1 MIPTSF
7 EEPKPSGEQRESP
20 TSQKNEE
27 ENGISTEFSL
37 SNYQPPYLE
46 SDQASFSFP
55 TTLPQEDL
63 SSSTFDVQEVSPST
77 SPTSEDMSHTLD
89 HPGDVLIREK
99 PIEYTEPDASSTVPA
114 ERSSTAKFDSVTEVP
129 AQSSPQ
135 SEVTIEIQVP
145 SSRSSST
152 SQDTVHESTEPIHPT
167 VSTEQQVSS
176 SSMEKDLS
184 SPVTLT
190 SSETPQA
197 TSTSSITE
205 ETLNAT
211 STPTTPTPGE
221 EQWTSSP
228 QVRKLST
235 VPAENST
242 TSTALVTDEV
252 SSSSAP
258 DSSVTASTVH
268 DDSGANT
275 SLAAAIDQETSLSDL
290 QSPEPRKLPSI
301 TAVEATP
308 EASSF
313 SSPSS
318 TSHQISSTSPKS
330 SRTSSISLGKGTEVE
345 ASASS
350 PVTITTSSDPQ
361 KTTVLSAA
369 EAPSTASSTS
379 FASLENQE
387 NLTSTIDDLS
397 SDSPTTRTSA
407 EHVDSTVRDTTEQI
421 SGSELTHRDHDPS
434 THSHENLI
442 VEELEISV
450 DTKPT
455 QSRPSSPYDLASPI
469 SDDRE
474 RTVSESDIHLS
485 STNDDPPTVRID
497 DAFSLSNKEEGEG
510 EPNQSSSHSPIEE
523 TRPTDILSSIVVK
536 EYPSFDSPTEPQ
548 PSPVP
553 DSSQQS
559 SHDSSLTDVEGQSQ
573 RPQSPTETI

>member
-1 MIPTSF
+1 MDF
-7 EEPKPSGEQRESP
+7 
-20 TSQKNEE
+20 
-27 ENGISTEFSL
+27 F
-37 SNYQPPYLE
+37 
-46 SDQASFSFP
+46 
-55 TTLPQEDL
+55 
-63 SSSTFDVQEVSPST
+63 
-77 SPTSEDMSHTLD
+77 
-89 HPGDVLIREK
+89 
-99 PIEYTEPDASSTVPA
+99 
-114 ERSSTAKFDSVTEVP
+114 
-129 AQSSPQ
+129 
-135 SEVTIEIQVP
+135 
-145 SSRSSST
+145 
-152 SQDTVHESTEPIHPT
+152 
-167 VSTEQQVSS
+167 
-176 SSMEKDLS
+176 
-184 SPVTLT
+184 
-190 SSETPQA
+190 
-197 TSTSSITE
+197 STSSKIIDRPSWE
-205 ETLNAT
+205 F
-211 STPTTPTPGE
+211 PP
-221 EQWTSSP
+221 
-228 QVRKLST
+228 
-235 VPAENST
+235 PAQLLWQT
-242 TSTALVTDEV
+242 RFL
-252 SSSSAP
+252 P
-258 DSSVTASTVH
+258 RRHLILQLTASTVH

-275 SLAAAIDQETSLSDL
+275 SLAAAIDQETSSSDL

-313 SSPSS
+313 SSSGS
-318 TSHQISSTSPKS
+318 TNRQISSTSPKS

-361 KTTVLSAA
+361 KTTALSAA
-369 EAPSTASSTS
+369 EAPFTASSTS

-387 NLTSTIDDLS
+387 NLTSAIDDLS
-397 SDSPTTRTSA
+397 SDSPTTRTST

-573 RPQSPTETI
+573 RPQSPTETIWSSDILERSSVRLFQKWRHSPLPISTVKSLMKIKILLWPPSCKVID